1 MPTPFMHLYVAE
13 QIQQT
18 AVQNGHGRLL
28 DYLLAEWSAFY
39 LGSVAPDI
47 NAISDIRRADSH
59 FYNLPPLPENDA
71 VPEMLAAFP
80 ELAKPQSMTPDQ
92 AVFVA
97 AYSAHLLLDLIWLR
111 QIVVP
116 FFFEAEHLGPPEQRR
131 LTHFVLLTYLD
142 NLALNQLP
150 DTAVETLSQASPNGW
165 LPFITDD
172 LLCKWR
178 DLLVDQLQPEA
189 PVRTVEIYAGRLKMS
204 ADEFAEA
211 LHDPAWME
219 TNVFGKLPVNQIQEI
234 LQAAVPQSIQLIS
247 DYLCFLKDEQG
258 IK

>member
-18 AVQNGHGRLL
+18 AVQNGNGRLA
-28 DYLLAEWSAFY
+28 DYLLAEWPAFY

-59 FYNLPPLPENDA
+59 FYTLPPLPENDA
-71 VPEMLAAFP
+71 VPEMLTAYP
-80 ELAKPQSMTPDQ
+80 ELARPQAMTADQ

-131 LTHFVLLTYLD
+131 LTHFILLTYLD
-142 NLALNQLP
+142 NLALQQLP
-150 DTAVETLSQASPNGW
+150 ETAVDTLSQASPNAW
-165 LPFITDD
+165 LPFISDE
-172 LLCKWR
+172 LLGKMR

-189 PVRTVEIYAGRLKMS
+189 PIRTVEIYAGRLKMS
-204 ADEFAEA
+204 EEEFAAA

-219 TNVFGKLPVNQIQEI
+219 ANVFGKLPVEQIQGI

-247 DYLCFLKDEQG
+247 DYLYFLEDEQG
-258 IK
+258 VK